1 MNPPRIRRNIDP
13 FDGTDYITW
22 KIRIRAH
29 LKELQLIKVI
39 DEEVPENKTIE
50 WIKNNDQ
57 AVNEIMD
64 YLANSHI
71 GYHDTKSA
79 KISKSVMRGP
89 RRTSPVKHQLQTKIF
104 HQAILPEWR
113 EILQRTA

>member
-1 MNPPRIRRNIDP
+1 M
-13 FDGTDYITW
+13 
-22 KIRIRAH
+22 
-29 LKELQLIKVI
+29 KELQLIKVI

-71 GYHDTKSA
+71 GYISGENPIAEEIFKKLDDTYNRRKPFNNQRSNECHFCGGTGHFLHNCTFKARCEKREKSA
-79 KISKSVMRGP
+79 K
-89 RRTSPVKHQLQTKIF
+89 
-104 HQAILPEWR
+104 A
-113 EILQRTA
+113 

>member
-1 MNPPRIRRNIDP
+1 MNPSRIRRNIDP
-13 FDGTDYITW
+13 FDGTYYIPW
-22 KIRIRAH
+22 KIRIRAN

-57 AVNEIMD
+57 AVNKIMD

-71 GYHDTKSA
+71 GYISGETAIAKEIFKKLDDTYNRRKPFNNQDQT
-79 KISKSVMRGP
+79 SV
-89 RRTSPVKHQLQTKIF
+89 TFADEPV
-104 HQAILPEWR
+104 IL
-113 EILQRTA
+113 

>member
-1 MNPPRIRRNIDP
+1 MNPSRIRRNIDP

-22 KIRIRAH
+22 KIRIRVH

-39 DEEVPENKTIE
+39 DEEVAENKTIE

-71 GYHDTKSA
+71 GYISGENPIA
-79 KISKSVMRGP
+79 KEIFKKFDVTYN
-89 RRTSPVKHQLQTKIF
+89 RRKLFNDQRSNECHFFADEPV
-104 HQAILPEWR
+104 IL
-113 EILQRTA
+113 